1 MIARARLDYRYRLRH
16 QPIPARILS
25 SQFMTVDL
33 TTSVAATAL
42 DPRTLAQLSS
52 LQLRARK
59 IVEGLVAGM
68 HRSPY
73 RGFSVEFAEHR
84 EYAPGDDLRYLDWKV
99 YGRTD
104 KLYLKQYEDET
115 NLICY
120 LALDISRSMTYRGP
134 DSALSKLE
142 YAQCLAIALGWLV
155 LQHQDAAAL
164 ATFDS
169 RLREY
174 VVPSS
179 NATRLPD
186 LVDVMES
193 AKSQEDSAIAPAL
206 HELAGQLHRRG
217 VVIVISDCFDDLEQ
231 VLSGLRQLVH
241 HRHDVALLQI
251 LDDAELEFPF
261 DRPTRFRGLE
271 QATELRADSRAIR
284 AAYRREVVRFLDRLR
299 HGCLFHAIDYRLVT
313 TSQSIEQVLSTFL
326 APRRRRT

>member
-1 MIARARLDYRYRLRH
+1 
-16 QPIPARILS
+16 
-25 SQFMTVDL
+25 MTVDL

-142 YAQCLAIALGWLV
+142 YA
-155 LQHQDAAAL
+155 DRK
-164 ATFDS
+164 S
-169 RLREY
+169 
-174 VVPSS
+174 VV
-179 NATRLPD
+179 
-186 LVDVMES
+186 
-193 AKSQEDSAIAPAL
+193 
-206 HELAGQLHRRG
+206 
-217 VVIVISDCFDDLEQ
+217 
-231 VLSGLRQLVH
+231 
-241 HRHDVALLQI
+241 
-251 LDDAELEFPF
+251 
-261 DRPTRFRGLE
+261 
-271 QATELRADSRAIR
+271 
-284 AAYRREVVRFLDRLR
+284 
-299 HGCLFHAIDYRLVT
+299 
-313 TSQSIEQVLSTFL
+313 
-326 APRRRRT
+326 